1 MSRRD
6 VSVLQYGMLWALW
19 AFALDITGR
28 RWRSR
33 RRSGDLGVA
42 DQGAPRV
49 CCKWQIP
56 AWFNMIQVKKLRQL
70 RGVLHST
77 SKETCGGKEA
87 NLSMFLSSALLLGV
101 SFVLL
106 DWLAH
111 AKVWTN
117 ININAGQIL
126 AMISTLSPFRVVVD
140 FQSVRTCGCHWESN
154 ARLIWMLPAKAPS
167 SPSLMRMSW
176 KLSCTQSLN
185 GSAWLTFRWS
195 VKKEIIVS
203 SAFETISMVR
213 ILVQRSSLQRSRIH
227 SGLRGWRLLG
237 NWRQCWCWLALQIF
251 KDTSPGILDDK
262 YRLNMTI

>member
-1 MSRRD
+1 MCICLGHHWKVVTIQKAQWRPWCRWPRCATCL
-6 VSVLQYGMLWALW
+6 LQVT
-19 AFALDITGR
+19 DTR
-28 RWRSR
+28 
-33 RRSGDLGVA
+33 
-42 DQGAPRV
+42 
-49 CCKWQIP
+49 
-56 AWFNMIQVKKLRQL
+56 MIQVKKLRTRL
-70 RGVLHST
+70 RRVLHST
-77 SKETCGGKEA
+77 SKETCGGKET
-87 NLSMFLSSALLLGV
+87 NLFMFLSSALLLGV

-111 AKVWTN
+111 AKVGTS

-195 VKKEIIVS
+195 VK
-203 SAFETISMVR
+203 R
-213 ILVQRSSLQRSRIH
+213 R
-227 SGLRGWRLLG
+227 
-237 NWRQCWCWLALQIF
+237 
-251 KDTSPGILDDK
+251 DDCQLSFWDHFHGT
-262 YRLNMTI
+262 Y